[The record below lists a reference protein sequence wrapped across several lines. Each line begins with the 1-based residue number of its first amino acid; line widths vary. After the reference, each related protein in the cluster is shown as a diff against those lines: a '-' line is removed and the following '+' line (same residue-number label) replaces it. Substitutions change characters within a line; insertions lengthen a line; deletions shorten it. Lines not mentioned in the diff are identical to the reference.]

1 MKFRTCMALLGMAF
15 LPISLAIAATAAPV
29 AFVYVSSNYSGS
41 NNQISGYAVASNG
54 QLTKITG
61 SPFYANVSSMAVN
74 GKYLLAT
81 GNAAV
86 SNNAKNVYSYLIN
99 ANGSLTYKGATDV
112 RNADSTY
119 AASYIN
125 LDHTGASAYVFG
137 FDGGNFGLESYSV
150 DKSTGLLHYL
160 NSTLTTNDI
169 TVNGPP
175 YTVLAN
181 NEYVYGVLTSGSYD
195 NFGIFQR
202 KADGALVNI
211 EDATHPAPVG
221 MMLPG
226 GTLNLAAA
234 DASNHLAII
243 ANCGGADQVASYVA
257 NPATGDLST
266 KSSCTTMPSSAVGN
280 TQSTAMAY
288 SGQILAVGGAQGVQ
302 LFNFS
307 GKAEATKLTGPL
319 LAGVNINRVI
329 WDPSNHLYA
338 ISQTSNKLYVLNVTS
353 SGVTQAPGSPY
364 TIASPREIIVQPK

>member
-1 MKFRTCMALLGMAF
+1 MKFRCCMAVLGMAS
-15 LPISLAIAATAAPV
+15 LPFSSAIAATATPV
-29 AFVYVSSNYSGS
+29 AFVYVASNYSGS
-41 NNQISGYAVASNG
+41 NNQIDGYAVAANG
-54 QLTKITG
+54 QLTKIAG

-112 RNADSTY
+112 RNMDSTY
-119 AASYIN
+119 SASSIT
-125 LDHTGASAYVFG
+125 LDHTGASAYVYG
-137 FDGGNFGLESYSV
+137 FDGDNNGFESYSV

-160 NSTLTTNDI
+160 NSTLTTNNL

-175 YTVLAN
+175 YTVLADN
-181 NEYVYGVLTSGSYD
+181 QWVNGVFTNGYYI
-195 NFGIFQR
+195 NFATYQR
-202 KADGALVNI
+202 PANGALVYVSA
-211 EDATHPAPVG
+211 EVAFPAG
-221 MMLPG
+221 MTMG

-234 DASNHLAII
+234 DASNHLSII
-243 ANCGGADQVASYVA
+243 ANCGTADLVATYAVDTE
-257 NPATGDLST
+257 TGDLST
-266 KSSCTTMPSSAVGN
+266 DSSCTTMPSSAVGT

-288 SGQILAVGGAQGVQ
+288 SGQILAVGGTQGVQ

-307 GKAEATKLTGPL
+307 GTAEATKRTGAL

-329 WDPSNHLYA
+329 WDSSNHLYA
-338 ISQTSNKLYVLNVTS
+338 ISQASKKLYVLNVTS

-364 TIASPREIIVQPK
+364 TIASPMEIIVQPK